1 MEAEAFSIVCDGC
14 GLPASPEHIAAR
26 MERLEL
32 VTRFRPIHIH
42 LLFVAFD
49 PMPRL
54 EDDFYKPPESR
65 DFFDSFL
72 SALNISPDAEPRGPH
87 LETAE
92 ISPQAESTGRD
103 AGPAML
109 LEFQRRGYYLTYL
122 SECPVTPEHSA
133 NVHAARRS
141 RDQDQLQRLKPTEG
155 ESGSAG
161 LKPGPPRRSETSTHG
176 TTNVEVKR
184 EVANL
189 GIDGTQVS
197 ATRECISRLAPTLIK
212 RIRFNYRPKHVVF
225 LGTHLSPLIGVFEDA
240 GLGPLLLLDR
250 GAPLTIPG
258 TGDGSS
264 LALFRRAVNIET
276 PFSTTSS
283 GL

>member
-1 MEAEAFSIVCDGC
+1 MEAKVVSIVCDGC
-14 GLPASPEHIAAR
+14 GLPASPAHIAAR
-26 MERLEL
+26 MERLEQ

-54 EDDFYKPPESR
+54 EDDFYSPPESR

-72 SALNISPDAEPRGPH
+72 TALNILPDTERREIR

-92 ISPQAESTGRD
+92 MRPQTESNGRD

-122 SECPVTPEHSA
+122 SECPVT
-133 NVHAARRS
+133 
-141 RDQDQLQRLKPTEG
+141 QLQ
-155 ESGSAG
+155 SAG
-161 LKPGPPRRSETSTHG
+161 QG
-176 TTNVEVKR
+176 VE
-184 EVANL
+184 A
-189 GIDGTQVS
+189 S
-197 ATRECISRLAPTLIK
+197 ASRECIPRLAPTLIK
-212 RIRFNYRPKHVVF
+212 RIRFNYRPKHVVL
-225 LGTHLSPLIGVFEDA
+225 LGTHLSPLIGLFEDA

-250 GAPLTIPG
+250 TAPLTIPS

-264 LALFRRAVNIET
+264 VDLFRRAVNIET
-276 PFSTTSS
+276 SCVTTS
-283 GL
+283 

>member
-72 SALNISPDAEPRGPH
+72 SAMNISPDAEGRGPH

-122 SECPVTPEHSA
+122 SECPVTPEHFA
-133 NVHAARRS
+133 
-141 RDQDQLQRLKPTEG
+141 
-155 ESGSAG
+155 
-161 LKPGPPRRSETSTHG
+161 
-176 TTNVEVKR
+176 NVEVTR
-184 EVANL
+184 GMTNL
-189 GIDGTQVS
+189 GIAHGAADSGIDGAQVS
-197 ATRECISRLAPTLIK
+197 NARECISRLAPTLIK
-212 RIRFNYRPKHVVF
+212 RIRFNYRPKHVVL

-264 LALFRRAVNIET
+264 LTLFRRAVNIET